1 MQLCIRWSGNGARS
15 MAFDSH
21 FYGWRFCP
29 LRWLQRRGSAWV
41 VRPPYRPGYRLV
53 SPRARLDRHL
63 WIVACHRARA
73 GVLRCPVR
81 RARPSYISIAHAG
94 FRLPGFHSLSLPDTQ
109 IVRSQL
115 LHTPLHE
122 GGGSVM
128 GAIEPRVLTT
138 DVTTMRVFIKFPLKI
153 FIIHILDY

>member
-1 MQLCIRWSGNGARS
+1 MATALDRWPSIPIS
-15 MAFDSH
+15 MAGVFVRCVGCSAGDRH
-21 FYGWRFCP
+21 
-29 LRWLQRRGSAWV
+29 GSSGHRTGRATGSF
-41 VRPPYRPGYRLV
+41 RA
-53 SPRARLDRHL
+53 PRARLDRHL